1 MKERISNAAD
11 FPGLVVYR
19 EAGPAGPVY
28 SVEFSHKEQ
37 PGQFGAAVFA
47 FPALYCLG
55 AALWYGDPR
64 WAGGWLVAVV
74 LMLLAWM
81 PRRVERAIELDF
93 SKDEFRV
100 KKGAKITLR
109 KPLSRRRIEM
119 RVEPHKWIMSR
130 DSGLR
135 YTGARMHCLVGYFGV
150 AGTDRV
156 PLFCRKEREIVR
168 GLREVAEAVMW
179 AWEAGCREVD

>member
-19 EAGPAGPVY
+19 QAGPAGPVY
-28 SVEFSHKEQ
+28 SVEFSHKEH
-37 PGQFGAAVFA
+37 PGKFWTYFFSFA
-47 FPALYCLG
+47 GIGCIG
-55 AALWYGDPR
+55 AALWYADLR
-64 WAGGWLVAVV
+64 WAGAVV
-74 LMLLAWM
+74 AAIVLSFLAWQ

-100 KKGAKITLR
+100 KRGAKITLR

-130 DSGLR
+130 DSGKR
-135 YTGARMHCLVGYFGV
+135 ITGAKQHCLVGYFGV
-150 AGTDRV
+150 AGTDREL
-156 PLFCRKEREIVR
+156 LFCRQEREIVR

-179 AWEAGCREVD
+179 AWEAGCRE